1 MNPINLIPHDIRQSQ
16 VLRVRLFRWSMVL
29 GLSAGVAL
37 APYLVVRSQAARTA
51 RLQEQLDRLDHEA
64 ASLRGSLRVAT
75 TRAQQARSEVERSRA
90 LRGKRSWSGM
100 FALIASHL
108 PGDCWLQMVS
118 TDPETP
124 AAGYNRVASS
134 AMSPQANGT
143 AAPVPETVTIEA
155 PRKLRLVGSSTND
168 AQPLVFVEN
177 LMNSGVFSRVALQ
190 KALRSPASE
199 NNDHASYQFEVLCE
213 W

>member
-1 MNPINLIPHDIRQSQ
+1 MNSINLIPHEIRHTH
-16 VLRVRLFRWSMVL
+16 VVRARLIRWSMVL
-29 GLSAGVAL
+29 GLSAVVAL
-37 APYLVVRSQAARTA
+37 APYLVVRSQTARTA
-51 RLQEQLDRLDHEA
+51 ALQEQLDRLDQEA

-75 TRAQQARSEVERSRA
+75 TRAQQALSEVERSRA

-100 FALIASHL
+100 LALLASSL
-108 PGDCWLQMVS
+108 PSDCWLQIVS

-134 AMSPQANGT
+134 AMSPQANGA

-155 PRKLRLVGSSTND
+155 PRRLRLVGSSTND

-190 KALRSPASE
+190 KALRSAGSE